1 MKRGL
6 HLGVAS
12 EFCTKV
18 FKIFHNYKN
27 VCMFSDTES
36 CLRLLTK

>member
-18 FKIFHNYKN
+18 FKIFHNYKK
-27 VCMFSDTES
+27 VCMFSNTGMVTG
-36 CLRLLTK
+36 LLTK